1 MSLLTRTY
9 PFKQSTRWLRDSIVY
24 GAFIWAILYFLQPF
38 GFSMYQG
45 NKFLVAAIFGLVT
58 LSCYAL
64 YGLAVVGPLNSRIK
78 PWRIW
83 HQASAILGLI
93 LFIAICNFLLFSLIF
108 SYPITLQ
115 LFLIFLY
122 WTVIIGII
130 ITALSIG
137 IEYNRS
143 LKERMESLLSNTSE
157 EQKDIM
163 ITIHDNNVRGNDLM
177 IPINSLL
184 YIEAQKNH
192 VSVCYMKDGK
202 PATIEVHTTLTAV
215 IEELKD
221 YQNIFQCHRS
231 FVINVNN
238 ITSAKGNSNGYQL
251 TLGTC
256 TNTIPVS
263 RSYVPQLKSFIA

>member
-1 MSLLTRTY
+1 M
-9 PFKQSTRWLRDSIVY
+9 
-24 GAFIWAILYFLQPF
+24 
-38 GFSMYQG
+38 
-45 NKFLVAAIFGLVT
+45 
-58 LSCYAL
+58 
-64 YGLAVVGPLNSRIK
+64 
-78 PWRIW
+78 
-83 HQASAILGLI
+83 
-93 LFIAICNFLLFSLIF
+93 
-108 SYPITLQ
+108 
-115 LFLIFLY
+115 FLIFLY
-122 WTVIIGII
+122 WTVIIGVI

-184 YIEAQKNH
+184 YIEAQKNNI
-192 VSVCYMKDGK
+192 SVCYMKDGK

-251 TLGTC
+251 TLGPC